1 MLPVLSKWVVSFF
14 SFLIFLENQLFARDF
29 HLTIEIKISLLELRV
44 LDGTI
49 FVVTRVMDLPKKIVL
64 FFWSCTR
71 KSFNTKRYF
80 NNKGNYWSTWTIYLA
95 TVVVQWNVVLISAI
109 KLINKALYFLSKH
122 SLWHADTIDCHGT
135 LI

>member
-49 FVVTRVMDLPKKIVL
+49 FVVTRVMDLLKKIVL
-64 FFWSCTR
+64 FFWSCTC

-80 NNKGNYWSTWTIYLA
+80 NNKGNYWITWTIYLA